1 MELNAAHIHLM
12 VNHIPVL
19 ATLFSIPLLVWGM
32 LTKQQAIKKVALV
45 GFILAGLTVIVAV
58 QSGESAEEIV
68 ESMPGVSEQVIHD
81 HEEAAE
87 LAQWL
92 TIILGIGGIGGFF
105 LLSGKPKYAQQI
117 MVVILLY
124 SLIVGGMLVYTANL
138 GGKIM
143 HPELS
148 DTTAVQSLDE
158 DRDDD

>member
-19 ATLFSIPLLVWGM
+19 ATLFSIPLLIWGM

-58 QSGESAEEIV
+58 QSGESAEDIV
-68 ESMPGVSEQVIHD
+68 ESIPGVSEQVIHD

-92 TIILGIGGIGGFF
+92 TIILGIGAIGGFF
-105 LLSGKPKYAQQI
+105 LLSGNIKYARQI
-117 MVVILLY
+117 MVVLLFY
-124 SLIVGGMLVYTANL
+124 SLIVGGMLIYTANL

-148 DTTAVQSLDE
+148 DTTAVQTLDQ
-158 DRDDD
+158 DD

>member
-1 MELNAAHIHLM
+1 MEFNAAHIHLM

-19 ATLFSIPLLVWGM
+19 ATLFSIPLFIWGM
-32 LTKQQAIKKVALV
+32 LRKQQTIKKVALV
-45 GFILAGLTVIVAV
+45 GFILAGLMVIVAV

-68 ESMPGVSEQVIHD
+68 ESMPGVSEQLIHD

-92 TIILGIGGIGGFF
+92 TTILGVGAIGGFF
-105 LLSGKPKYAQQI
+105 LLSGNFKYSRQI
-117 MVVILLY
+117 MVVLLFY

-148 DTTAVQSLDE
+148 DTTAVQILDQ
-158 DRDDD
+158 DND